1 MEDRESWAQQPCISA
16 LVDDDGAQSLA
27 CQPVSVSLG
36 NALDQAVQSQSPQ
49 FVADSALLDLVGR
62 ANTP

>member
-1 MEDRESWAQQPCISA
+1 MEDRESWAQQPRISA
-16 LVDDDGAQSLA
+16 LVEDDGAQSLA
-27 CQPVSVSLG
+27 GQPVSVSLG
-36 NALDQAVQSQSPQ
+36 NAFDQAVQSQSPQ